1 MDIASKAEKPFVKAS
16 DAARA
21 LGVTAA
27 TIRNA
32 VRRGDLPAIRLGRH
46 ILVSREA
53 LDQLIESADQATSV
67 A

>member
-1 MDIASKAEKPFVKAS
+1 MDITGKGKKPFVKAS

-53 LDQLIESADQATSV
+53 LDQLVESADKTATV

>member
-1 MDIASKAEKPFVKAS
+1 MNTASKTEKPFIKAS

-21 LGVTAA
+21 LGVSAQ

-46 ILVSREA
+46 ILVAREA
-53 LDQLIESADQATSV
+53 LDRLVESAGQATTV
-67 A
+67 V

>member
-1 MDIASKAEKPFVKAS
+1 MDITSKSEKPFVKAS

-53 LDQLIESADQATSV
+53 LDQLVESADKTATV